1 VIADLAAFAS
11 LGQAL
16 DASLLRWADHPGLIE
31 ADRDRENERLA
42 FREIRDRALRVQAWL
57 EEGGFRPGDRAAI
70 VLTNQSRWHLAAVA
84 VLRAGGVLVP
94 LDFKLSGSEHA
105 SLLRHCR
112 ARVVIAEHHL
122 WRALSRAEDFGD
134 VPAETVIVVGAPAG
148 EPPASPPSGRAH
160 RWEECEEGRSAPEA
174 GATPEGGA
182 APERGATPAGSP
194 PVAARTRTDDACIV
208 YSSGTG
214 GRPKGCRLTHG
225 NYLAQLESLT
235 ALHPFRP
242 GVRYLSILPTNH
254 AIDFMVGFLG
264 PYLCGA
270 TVVHL
275 RTLRPELVREAFPR
289 YRITHVA
296 LVPMV
301 LRNLEAGLRARF
313 EALPPHRRALLSA
326 GRALHAW
333 LGRGRPR
340 PALARRLLAPVHQA
354 FGGALE
360 AIFVG
365 GAYTVPETLR
375 FFHGLGIPVA
385 NGYGLTE
392 AGTAVTLDRLDPPR
406 PDTVGRPLPGVELR
420 IADPDADGHG
430 EVQVR
435 AATVMAGYLDDPGL
449 TAETLADGWLRTGD
463 LGRIDP
469 DGCLRLVG
477 RRKNMIVT
485 EGGKNVYPE
494 DVETVFEGLE
504 AKERCVFAAHYL
516 WPDAARDERLVL
528 VVGTGGEAPDL
539 DALRRQASERN
550 RRLADY
556 KRVAGILV
564 HAPDFPRTASLK
576 VKREELAAALRNEG
590 LTPSDLVDLP

>member
-1 VIADLAAFAS
+1 VSGRSPAPDFAAFRS
-11 LGQAL
+11 LGEAL
-16 DASLLRWADHPGLIE
+16 DVSLTRWADHLGLIE
-31 ADRDRENERLA
+31 SDRDRENERLT
-42 FREIRDRALRVQAWL
+42 FREIHERALRLQTWL
-57 EEGGFRPGDRAAI
+57 SRRGFRAGDRAA
-70 VLTNQSRWHLAAVA
+70 VVMTNQSRWHLAAVA
-84 VLRAGGVLVP
+84 ALRAGGVLVP
-94 LDFKLSGSEHA
+94 LDFKLTGGEHA
-105 SLLRHCR
+105 ALLAHCR
-112 ARVVIAEHHL
+112 ARVLVAELHL
-122 WRALSRAEDFGD
+122 WRALSRAEGFAALP
-134 VPAETVIVVGAPAG
+134 VETVIVTGAPPDG
-148 EPPASPPSGRAH
+148 ELPPAPNGRVF
-160 RWEECEEGRSAPEA
+160 RWED
-174 GATPEGGA
+174 ATVQDGEA
-182 APERGATPAGSP
+182 APAVAPRERS
-194 PVAARTRTDDACIV
+194 DDACIV

-225 NYLAQLESLT
+225 NYLEQLASLT

-313 EALPPHRRALLSA
+313 AALPPLRRGLLSA
-326 GRALHAW
+326 GRALHGR
-333 LGRGRPR
+333 LGGGRPR
-340 PALARRLLAPVHQA
+340 PALARRLLAPVHRA

-365 GAYTVPETLR
+365 GAYTDTETLR
-375 FFHGLGIPVA
+375 FFHRLGIPVA

-406 PDTVGRPLPGVELR
+406 EETVGLPLPGVELR
-420 IADPDADGHG
+420 IADPDEDGHG

-435 AATVMAGYLDDPGL
+435 AATVMAGYLDDPDL
-449 TAETLADGWLRTGD
+449 TAETIRDGWLRTGD
-463 LGRIDP
+463 LGRIDS

-494 DVETVFEGLE
+494 DVEIAFDGLPVKE
-504 AKERCVFAAHYL
+504 ACVFAAHYL
-516 WPDAARDERLVL
+516 WPGPDRDERLVL
-528 VVGTGGEAPDL
+528 VVGTGGEEAGV
-539 DALRRQASERN
+539 DALLREASVRN

-556 KRVAGILV
+556 KRIAAVLV
-564 HAPDFPRTASLK
+564 RRGDFPRTASLK
-576 VKREELAAALRNEG
+576 VKRDDLAAAIRADG
-590 LTPSDLVDLP
+590 ATPDDLVPLP